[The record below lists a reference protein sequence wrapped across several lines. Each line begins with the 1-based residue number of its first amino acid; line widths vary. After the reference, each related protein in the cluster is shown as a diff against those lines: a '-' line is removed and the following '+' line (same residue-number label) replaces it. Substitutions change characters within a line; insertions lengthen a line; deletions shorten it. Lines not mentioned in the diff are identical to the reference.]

1 MTQILPGPWSQYS
14 DVWDTLILAG
24 KEWPGIAKVT
34 VTRANKWDEKSAKGS
49 NNASRTYTGVEP
61 AKVKIELRIWTAEGQ
76 YDVIVTECLP
86 LIEPQDE
93 KKRKDP
99 VNISHAVTHARY
111 VNDVTIDSVSGPDDN
126 GDQTWTFTIE
136 ATEYRAPTVV
146 ASGSKKG
153 ATGGNNC
160 AELNQ
165 AFSYWANELVYLG
178 SQSVFLREKVAREEA
193 EGRFASAAAARG
205 QVVANDAKISAA
217 NNALSTI
224 AEAMRKKNCP
234 LPPSAGGGIGP
245 RRSLA
250 SSRSR
255 SRAVASA
262 SRSSGRGRQ
271 ASLSLQMTRATL
283 PGASVSTWEGNRGR
297 ARCYGPRRTEAAS

>member
-111 VNDVTIDSVSGPDDN
+111 VNDVTIDSISGPDDN

-136 ATEYRAPTVV
+136 ATEYKAPTVV
-146 ASGSKKG
+146 AGPKG
-153 ATGGNNC
+153 GGGKGKPSPTISC
-160 AELNQ
+160 DELNLQ
-165 AFSYWANELVYLG
+165 HSYYLSDLANLEVDRRALAQDLANAEAAGVFG
-178 SQSVFLREKVAREEA
+178 AAEVIVVQSKIMGVDNQIE
-193 EGRFASAAAARG
+193 AARANL
-205 QVVANDAKISAA
+205 QNIVATMQAKG
-217 NNALSTI
+217 
-224 AEAMRKKNCP
+224 CP
-234 LPPSAGGGIGP
+234 VPPSNGGGVGP
-245 RRSLA
+245 
-250 SSRSR
+250 
-255 SRAVASA
+255 
-262 SRSSGRGRQ
+262 
-271 ASLSLQMTRATL
+271 
-283 PGASVSTWEGNRGR
+283 
-297 ARCYGPRRTEAAS
+297 